1 MIAFLKKKL
10 TRFIQN
16 PFHVFI
22 FCVVFLIFNL
32 LIDSTLFQILRMG
45 RDLKVIQNRIQY
57 MEEKNE
63 TIQSKIKIFSDP
75 QVIKKELRD
84 RLDLSNEGDLIFTFP
99 EDI

>member
-10 TRFIQN
+10 TRFLRS

-63 TIQSKIKIFSDP
+63 TIQSKIKFFSDP